1 MEGNARDIDPPSI
14 TFIIYGVATETSIGK
29 LFIAGVIPGI
39 LITILFSLWLSSRR
53 SGAGRNPGEGTR
65 LHPAAPS
72 PGSATRGPRSS
83 NPLPKVVPFVLL
95 IALIMGS
102 IYGGISTPSEA
113 AAIGAAASIVLVL
126 VFYRRT
132 LTFKSIV
139 GIMQKTVNESAMIML
154 IAATAVFFQSVLTDL
169 NITQQAVGAIVTL
182 ESNRWLVMILINLL
196 LLLLGCFL
204 PPFAIILL
212 TAPLLHP
219 IILKLG
225 FDPVWFGVIVTI
237 NMEAGCITPALRD
250 QPLRGQRHRTGHVH
264 GNDSE
269 RVHALSRHPS
279 SWDRH
284 RQRFAGPGLW
294 LPGRMFGR

>member
-1 MEGNARDIDPPSI
+1 LIPPSI

-39 LITILFSLWLSSRR
+39 LITILFSLWAVTSSVR
-53 SGAGRNPGEGTR
+53 SRTKSGEGSVS
-65 LHPAAPS
+65 AP
-72 PGSATRGPRSS
+72 PLPPRERYSWS
-83 NPLPKVVPFVLL
+83 EKLQSLPKVVPFVIL

-113 AAIGAAASIVLVL
+113 AAIGAAASILLVL

-139 GIMQKTVNESAMIML
+139 GIMQRTVNESAMIML

-219 IILKLG
+219 IILRLG

-237 NMEAGCITPALRD
+237 NMEAGCITPPFGINLYVVKGIAPDIPMGTILKGSMPFLVILLFGIVIVSALPD
-250 QPLRGQRHRTGHVH
+250 L
-264 GNDSE
+264 
-269 RVHALSRHPS
+269 A
-279 SWDRH
+279 
-284 RQRFAGPGLW
+284 LW